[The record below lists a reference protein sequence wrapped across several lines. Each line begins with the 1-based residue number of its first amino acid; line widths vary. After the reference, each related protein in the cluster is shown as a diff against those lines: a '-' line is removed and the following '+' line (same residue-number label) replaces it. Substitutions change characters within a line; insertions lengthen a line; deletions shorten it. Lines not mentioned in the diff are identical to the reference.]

1 MEYLYLGE
9 IVNTHGLKGEI
20 RIISDFKFKDVVFKK
35 GNFIYIG
42 NYKDKEVIN
51 SYRVH
56 KNYDMV
62 TLEGINDIND
72 VLKYKGTKAYIIR
85 EEHTFDGVIYED
97 VIGLSVYLED
107 KEIGVV
113 DSMIKSHAH
122 PILVIKASNGKEF
135 MIPFIDEFIINVDVD
150 NNKIDVKLIEGLIDE
165 N

>member
-20 RIISDFKFKDVVFKK
+20 RIISDFKFKDEVFKK
-35 GNFIYIG
+35 GSSLYIG
-42 NYKDKEVIN
+42 DYKDKEVIN

-62 TLEGINDIND
+62 TLDGINDIND
-72 VLKYKGTKAYIIR
+72 VLKYKGKRVYIIR
-85 EEHTFDGVIYED
+85 EEHNFDGIIYED
-97 VIGLSVYLED
+97 VIGLNVYSED
-107 KEIGVV
+107 KQLGPV

-122 PILVIKASNGKEF
+122 PILVVKNENGKEF

-150 NNKIDVKLIEGLIDE
+150 NKRIDVKLIEGLIDE
-165 N
+165 D